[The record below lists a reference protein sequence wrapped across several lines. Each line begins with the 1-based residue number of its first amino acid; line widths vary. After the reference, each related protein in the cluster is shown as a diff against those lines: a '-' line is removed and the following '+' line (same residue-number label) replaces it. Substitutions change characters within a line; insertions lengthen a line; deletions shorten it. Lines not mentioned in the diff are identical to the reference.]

1 MWYVIKQE
9 FGYRPVKAS
18 AGFPEK
24 TIAEE
29 VRQKLERI
37 AKNCNL
43 PHNYYLLEHPNE
55 VTNKEQ
61 YALLSKIIEVSQTA
75 CYITI
80 SLNVD
85 NDELSKMCQELGATK
100 IDNDNYKLIF
110 NNGIEMVLSKYKEE
124 DDDEGF
130 I

>member
-1 MWYVIKQE
+1 MAI
-9 FGYRPVKAS
+9 
-18 AGFPEK
+18 
-24 TIAEE
+24 
-29 VRQKLERI
+29 
-37 AKNCNL
+37 
-43 PHNYYLLEHPNE
+43 
-55 VTNKEQ
+55 NKEQ
-61 YALLSKIIEVSQTA
+61 YALLSKIAEVSQTA

-110 NNGIEMVLSKYKEE
+110 NNGIEMVLSKYKE
-124 DDDEGF
+124 DDDEGL